1 MDWLVEGCQPQDS
14 LVFYYFGHGS
24 QQRNIKGEEKDGYD
38 ETLWPLDFEN
48 GVIVDD
54 EINEI
59 LVKPLPDDVRLHAF
73 VDASHS
79 GTVLDLPFFYRSRLH
94 TKLVF

>member
-24 QQRNIKGEEKDGYD
+24 QQRNNKGEEKDGYD